1 VYHNYNKSRR
11 QAHALVPTAIMGK
24 PRRRGRTKDRTNPIA
39 KPVKPPTDPELSAI
53 REKQILPI
61 IADLTNPESKK
72 RSSAAVAIANI
83 IEDAKCRKLLLREQ
97 IVRILLEQTITD
109 SALESKSAGWGI
121 LRNLAL
127 EEEADFCIH
136 LYRQDI
142 LTAIQGI
149 AQNVSLISGG
159 ISIVR
164 TWLILP

>member
-1 VYHNYNKSRR
+1 
-11 QAHALVPTAIMGK
+11 MGK
-24 PRRRGRTKDRTNPIA
+24 SGRKDRIKDRNNPIA
-39 KPVKPPTDPELSAI
+39 KPVKPPTDPELVAI

-72 RSSAAVAIANI
+72 RSSAAVAITNI
-83 IEDAKCRKLLLREQ
+83 IEDTKCRKLLLRER
-97 IVRILLEQTITD
+97 IVRILLEETITD

-142 LTAIQGI
+142 LTAIQAI
-149 AQNVSLISGG
+149 AKNVSLDSDININCGKHS
-159 ISIVR
+159 
-164 TWLILP
+164 